1 MSLSLLCMG
10 NKYWVTENKEIL
22 TAIDAHRGVDL
33 GNDVLLLAQ
42 FVPGTDLEETETE
55 TRG

>member
-42 FVPGTDLEETETE
+42 FVPGTDLGETE